1 MTNTLAA
8 DVARVLTALH
18 EAGAWFRSGLTDQR
32 IVDLTGLP
40 TARML
45 AACRA
50 AEADGLIERRG
61 RGGDQRM
68 TLLTTMGVARV
79 RPDRPVEVEA
89 EKKPG
94 AA

>member
-1 MTNTLAA
+1 MSDNLAA

-18 EAGAWFRSGLTDQR
+18 DAGAWFRHGLTDQR
-32 IVDLTGLP
+32 IVELTGLS

-50 AEADGLIERRG
+50 AEADGLIERRKDG
-61 RGGDQRM
+61 EDQRI
-68 TLLTTMGVARV
+68 TLLTTMGVART
-79 RPDRPVEVEA
+79 RPDRPIEVEA
-89 EKKPG
+89 QDKPG

>member
-1 MTNTLAA
+1 MSDDLTP

-18 EAGAWFRSGLTDQR
+18 GAGAWFRHGLTDQR
-32 IVDLTGLP
+32 IVELTGLS
-40 TARML
+40 TARVL

-50 AEADGLIERRG
+50 AAADGLIERRT
-61 RGGDQRM
+61 GGGNQRI
-68 TLLTTMGVARV
+68 TLLTTMGVART

-89 EKKPG
+89 EDKPG